1 MSQLQRAELDQKWQE
16 LIDLIKGKEL
26 FDSLTISNIFNEET
40 YLYSVNDGLAIIVV
54 PYQIQ
59 MQVYKRFI
67 NIIEEHLSIVFDE
80 KISCQIVLK
89 KDMKVMEQEEKRIE
103 EKKRNSRLLVS
114 KINKLY
120 TFDNFV
126 VGKCNREAH
135 AAANA
140 ACLYPTSINN
150 PLFIY
155 GKSGLGKTHLMHAI
169 ANYILDDNPNA
180 KLLYIDS
187 SDLVDLLIN
196 SLKDNSIEEIKD
208 YIANLD
214 YLLIDDIQ
222 RLKQRSG
229 SQEIFFNLYN
239 KLIMDNKHIILSS
252 DMPPEELV
260 GIEDRLVSRFSAG
273 LTVYVGS
280 PEFETAKAILK
291 MKLKGRKEADL
302 FADDV
307 LDYLATQYASDVRM
321 LEGRLNTLIFK
332 SLLHKPDII
341 DMEFTKS
348 VLEDSGKIEVNEKE
362 ELSPLKIKKVVC
374 EFYGLTV
381 QQIESKA
388 RTKNIANARHIAI
401 YLCRKH
407 LQLPFIKI
415 GFEFGNRDHST
426 IKSSFDRITKFNES
440 DNDFKKAILKLEKM
454 LNV

>member
-1 MSQLQRAELDQKWQE
+1 MSQLERTKLDQKWQE
-16 LIDLIKGKEL
+16 LIDLIKQKEL

-59 MQVYKRFI
+59 MQVYKRFL
-67 NIIEEHLSIVFDE
+67 NIIEDHLSIVFDE

-103 EKKRNSRLLVS
+103 EKKRNTRLLVS

-135 AAANA
+135 AAASA
-140 ACLYPTSINN
+140 ACLYPSTINN
-150 PLFIY
+150 PLFIH

-169 ANYILDDNPNA
+169 ANHILEDDPNA

-196 SLKDNSIEEIKD
+196 SLKDNSIEEIKE

-307 LDYLATQYASDVRM
+307 LDFLATQYASDVRM

-341 DMEFTKS
+341 DMEFTRS
-348 VLEDSGKIEVNEKE
+348 VLEESGKIDVNERE

-426 IKSSFDRITKFNES
+426 IKSSFDRITKFYDS
-440 DNDFKKAILKLEKM
+440 DNDFKSAILKLEKM